1 MLVADAFVVACG
13 SYSAPLL
20 HPVGVDLL
28 IYPDKG
34 FRATSRLFKPQP
46 PPSVSLIDDKVK
58 CVISR
63 LGGQLRA
70 AGTIEVAVMT

>member
-1 MLVADAFVVACG
+1 MACG

-34 FRATSRLFKPQP
+34 FRATSKLFEPQQ
-46 PPSVSLIDDKVK
+46 PPSVSLSDDQVK

-63 LGGQLRA
+63 LGDQLRV